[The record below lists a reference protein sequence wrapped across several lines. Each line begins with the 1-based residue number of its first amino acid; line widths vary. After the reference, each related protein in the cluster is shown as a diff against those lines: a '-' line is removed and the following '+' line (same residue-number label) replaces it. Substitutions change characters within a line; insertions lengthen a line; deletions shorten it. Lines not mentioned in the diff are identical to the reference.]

1 VETLSQISVVT
12 LTLLCA
18 GLCVVGILVGGLGLL
33 VVRSGL
39 FGGLLGG
46 LRDTLA
52 GQEEEPVGRIPVARA
67 RRSSLSS
74 VDDIRARYDR
84 QFYGEI
90 EGEDAVGDFPERDVS
105 VQDREPYK
113 RRFREE
119 NADFDD
125 EMDAFFDDMEL

>member
-1 VETLSQISVVT
+1 METLSQVSAIT

-18 GLCVVGILVGGLGLL
+18 GLCVVGILVGGLGLF
-33 VVRSGL
+33 VVRS
-39 FGGLLGG
+39 GLLGG

-52 GQEEEPVGRIPVARA
+52 GQEEETAARMPVARV
-67 RRSSLSS
+67 RRSPLSS

-105 VQDREPYK
+105 AQDREPFK

-119 NADFDD
+119 NADYDD